1 MLFYNYNMHII
12 TCIYDGYATLQIN
25 LSAESFISTLCHGL
39 FESRIFSLNHA
50 NKGGPIS
57 FDVGKD
63 GIAIVILLC
72 LSLRF
77 RFIEDSLNIDEEVFD
92 VDIGNLTH
100 TIGQVLNY
108 NNNSNHWLLWSG
120 RFRIYN

>member
-1 MLFYNYNMHII
+1 MTDMQLCKSTFQRSPSYQPFAMASLNQ
-12 TCIYDGYATLQIN
+12 GYF
-25 LSAESFISTLCHGL
+25 LSKMDF
-39 FESRIFSLNHA
+39 NHA